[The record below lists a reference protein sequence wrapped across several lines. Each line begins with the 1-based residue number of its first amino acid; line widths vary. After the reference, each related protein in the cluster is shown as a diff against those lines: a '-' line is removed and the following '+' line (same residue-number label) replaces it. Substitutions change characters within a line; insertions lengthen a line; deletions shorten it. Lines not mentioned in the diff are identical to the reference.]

1 MCRLCGTKYRK
12 TLEILTELD
21 HAVWPPSDAQCKP
34 TSPCEGLKRRR
45 STKHDERL
53 EYADATLSAEYPGRL
68 CTLLAEAIF
77 RHHGI
82 LF

>member
-1 MCRLCGTKYRK
+1 M
-12 TLEILTELD
+12 EILTDLD

-53 EYADATLSAEYPGRL
+53 EYADATLSAEYPDQL

-77 RHHGI
+77 KHHGI

>member
-1 MCRLCGTKYRK
+1 MANFQ
-12 TLEILTELD
+12 EWTEF
-21 HAVWPPSDAQCKP
+21 
-34 TSPCEGLKRRR
+34 GR

-53 EYADATLSAEYPGRL
+53 EYADATLSAEYPDQL